1 MLRLK
6 RIFYLNKEG
15 YNLYKVTLLRFCLQF
30 KYLTITYS
38 GGERACLAHFD
49 FFWCIQYLYVLVY
62 NKMHPNIWIDFK
74 KLMRNF
80 LLVKVRRISQINSFR
95 GTMCG
100 NSERG
105 HGIILH
111 VGGVQPHDPEMLSLK
126 SSRQAIYRTIPWS

>member
-6 RIFYLNKEG
+6 RIFYLNEEG
-15 YNLYKVTLLRFCLQF
+15 YNLYTVTLLRFRLQF

-95 GTMCG
+95 GTMWG

-111 VGGVQPHDPEMLSLK
+111 VGGLQPHDPEMLSLK